1 MEDKD
6 YKTLKEELNSTF
18 SFEYCLIDI
27 SDDRGG
33 WYRLHLCE

>member
-27 SDDRGG
+27 SDDR
-33 WYRLHLCE
+33 RHQDALIPM